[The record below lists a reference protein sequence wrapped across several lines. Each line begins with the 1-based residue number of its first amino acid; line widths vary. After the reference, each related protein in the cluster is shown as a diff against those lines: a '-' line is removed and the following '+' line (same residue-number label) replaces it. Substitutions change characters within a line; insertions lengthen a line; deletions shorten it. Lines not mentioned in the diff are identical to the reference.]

1 MDLLQTQIQHLS
13 QQQLLSIELL
23 QLGSLELE
31 AYIHGLAMSNPLVD
45 PEQSPATPEPSRSDD
60 LLGKLRWLED
70 NDHQNRYYQHIG
82 AEELDPLALVSTDGG
97 LEETLER
104 FLFRQI
110 DRLELSPQLD
120 KLVRYLTGWLED
132 DGYFRVSP
140 EEVSETSGHPVDQLE
155 KALEILKSLE
165 PAGVGAADLSE
176 CLALQLKRI
185 GNNGPALTVVEH
197 YLPLLAKRQHKLI
210 ATKMGVPLSE
220 IILAEHIIQELEPHP
235 GGIFQRPEQVPYILP
250 DIYVEESEG
259 TFTVR
264 SRRSEQPAFQINGYY
279 RNLLSQSDDPAVKEY
294 LNQKLRQAEN
304 VLWAIGQRDR
314 TLLLCAQAIV
324 AHQQDFFIH
333 GPLALRPLRMADV
346 AEQLNLHES
355 TISRTVK
362 EKYLQCPRGIFP
374 LGFFFS
380 RRATADDTSAA
391 MGGTAARALLRRLIE
406 EENKSRP
413 LSDQK
418 LCEKMAQEGCPVSRR
433 TVAKY
438 RDEMNIPNAAYRK
451 SI

>member
-1 MDLLQTQIQHLS
+1 MDLQQTQIQHLS
-13 QQQLLSIELL
+13 QHQLLSVELL
-23 QLGSLELE
+23 QLGSIELD
-31 AYIHGLAMSNPLVD
+31 AYIHELAMTNPLVEPD
-45 PEQSPATPEPSRSDD
+45 QPSAAPEPSRSDD

-70 NDHQNRYYQHIG
+70 NDHQNRYYQHVG

-104 FLFRQI
+104 FLGRQI
-110 DRLELSPQLD
+110 DRLELSPKLE

-132 DGYFRVSP
+132 DGYFRVSLA
-140 EEVSETSGHPVDQLE
+140 EVSETSGHPIDLLAQ
-155 KALEILKSLE
+155 ALDILKSLE

-185 GNNGPALTVVEH
+185 GNDGPALTVVEH

-220 IILAEHIIQELEPHP
+220 ISLAEQIIRELEPHP
-235 GGIFQRPEQVPYILP
+235 GGIFQRPEQIPYILP
-250 DIYVEESEG
+250 DVYVEEADG
-259 TFTVR
+259 KFTVR
-264 SRRSEQPAFQINGYY
+264 SRRSEQPAFQINDYY
-279 RNLLSQSDDPAVKEY
+279 RSLLSQSDDPAVKEY
-294 LNQKLRQAEN
+294 LNNKLRQAES

-346 AEQLNLHES
+346 AQQLGLHES
-355 TISRTVK
+355 TISRTVR
-362 EKYLQCPRGIFP
+362 EKYLQCPRGVFP

-380 RRATADDTSAA
+380 RRATAEDTSAS
-391 MGGTAARALLRRLIE
+391 MGGTAARALLRRLIDE
-406 EENKSRP
+406 EDKAHP

-418 LCEKMAQEGCPVSRR
+418 LCDRMAQEGCPVSRR
-433 TVAKY
+433 TIAKY